1 VIESKK
7 ASDGVESLNSRSS
20 TQNSKGREHNYEKP
34 FPQAYSLA
42 VAPARPIQQPLT
54 EVEMAGLRHYCSL
67 HDKNPFLPPLML
79 GNRVLRLP
87 QSTIDGQIA
96 AQRASYLNDQV
107 HCKLRLAHMNLAR
120 ENNRRKKE
128 ALEDKLE
135 QVAFELQKLE
145 IMQSRKAE
153 QTSTPP
159 MQLALARSSEPN
171 STPIEPCPIHI
182 QIAFSQR
189 LQYLRD
195 EALNLLRHIE
205 RRPSSYELALISKS
219 LQLVRFKL
227 VRYLPVAKLP
237 NLRRVA
243 GDLHRH
249 AEELAQLW
257 RKTLAMDL
265 TQAMTSHAYDIRCR
279 NIVPHPHDAHNPG
292 LPSKVCVCGVK
303 SEVMRCVNKM
313 RKERVQSV
321 FITSNDSPVVSIP
334 PGYRGDT
341 ADITTFLSVS
351 SMFKV
356 AGFVWT
362 AAGPGYV
369 WKGPLSD
376 IFAEEKPV
384 QTS

>member
-1 VIESKK
+1 
-7 ASDGVESLNSRSS
+7 
-20 TQNSKGREHNYEKP
+20 
-34 FPQAYSLA
+34 
-42 VAPARPIQQPLT
+42 
-54 EVEMAGLRHYCSL
+54 
-67 HDKNPFLPPLML
+67 ML
-79 GNRVLRLP
+79 GNRVVRLP

-128 ALEDKLE
+128 ALEDKLD
-135 QVAFELQKLE
+135 QVAIELDNLQV
-145 IMQSRKAE
+145 MQSHKTEEPRIM
-153 QTSTPP
+153 PP
-159 MQLALARSSEPN
+159 MRFAPACSSEPN
-171 STPIEPCPIHI
+171 STPIEPCPINI

-195 EALNLLRHIE
+195 EALNLLRYIE
-205 RRPSSYELALISKS
+205 RRPSSYELALISRS
-219 LQLVRFKL
+219 LQLVRFNL

-237 NLRRVA
+237 NLRRLA

-249 AEELAQLW
+249 AEELGQLW
-257 RKTLAMDL
+257 RKTLVMDL
-265 TQAMTSHAYDIRCR
+265 TQAMTSHAYDVRCR
-279 NIVPHPHDAHNPG
+279 SIVPHDAHNPG
-292 LPSKVCVCGVK
+292 LPSKVCVCGIK

-334 PGYRGDT
+334 PAYSGDA

-384 QTS
+384 QAN